1 MSNPPD
7 VVRVAAV
14 QASPVHMNLNASI
27 DKAIALAEQA
37 RDKDCQLIAFGEA
50 WLPGYP
56 YHIWL
61 GAPIWGMQF
70 IKPYYENCLDLEGP
84 EFQRLLTAAKRL
96 GIMIAMGYSEKAG
109 GSLYLGQCLIGADGA
124 LIFARRKLKP
134 THVERSVYGEG
145 YGEDL
150 VVADTP
156 IGKVGSLCCW
166 EHVQPL
172 SKYAMYSQG
181 EAIHVAAWPS
191 FSVYN
196 DQAYALG
203 REVNMNASQ
212 LYAVEGQN
220 FVIAATSLITQD
232 TLDKLQINES
242 NAGMLQLGG
251 GSAMIFAPDGR
262 RMMEYLPGDEEGLQ
276 IADLPMEAIIYAKAF
291 ADPAGH
297 YSKPESTQLILR
309 KSPRK
314 AVIIE
319 ESETGEHASL
329 TQESNENGAG

>member
-1 MSNPPD
+1 MMNKTPD
-7 VVRVAAV
+7 IVRAAAV
-14 QASPVHMNLNASI
+14 QASPVHMNLDASI
-27 DKAIALAEQA
+27 DKAIALCEQA

-70 IKPYYENCLDLEGP
+70 IKPYYDNCLDLEGP
-84 EFQRLLTAAKRL
+84 EFQRLLGAAKRL

-150 VVADTP
+150 IVADTP
-156 IGKVGSLCCW
+156 IGKVGALCCW

-172 SKYAMYSQG
+172 NKYAMYSQG
-181 EAIHVAAWPS
+181 EAIHIAAWPS

-220 FVIAATSLITQD
+220 FVIAATSIITQD
-232 TLDKLQINES
+232 TLDKLQVNES

-262 RMMEYLPGDEEGLQ
+262 RMMDYLPEHEDGLQ
-276 IADLPMEAIIYAKAF
+276 VADLPMEKIIYAKAF

-297 YSKPESTQLILR
+297 YSKPESTQLIVHR
-309 KSPRK
+309 HPRK
-314 AVIIE
+314 PVIVRDIVALDAMPSLIE
-319 ESETGEHASL
+319 EELS
-329 TQESNENGAG
+329 

>member
-1 MSNPPD
+1 MTKEI
-7 VVRVAAV
+7 VRVAAV
-14 QASPVHMNLNASI
+14 QASPVHMDLNASI
-27 DKAIALAEQA
+27 DKAILLATEA
-37 RDKDCQLIAFGEA
+37 RDKGCDLIAFGEA

-61 GAPIWGMQF
+61 GAPIWPLQF
-70 IKPYYENCLDLEGP
+70 TKRYFENCVDLNGP
-84 EFQRLLTAAKRL
+84 EFARLLAAAKQL
-96 GIMIAMGYSEKAG
+96 GIMIAMGYSERAG
-109 GSLYLGQCLIGADGA
+109 GSLYLGQCLIGTDGE

-134 THVERSVYGEG
+134 THVERAVFGEG

-156 IGKVGSLCCW
+156 IGKVGALCCW

-172 SKYAMYSQG
+172 NKYAMYSQG
-181 EAIHVAAWPS
+181 EAIHIAAWPS
-191 FSVYN
+191 FAVYN

-220 FVIAATSLITQD
+220 FVIAATSIITQA
-232 TLDKLQINES
+232 TLDLLQVNES

-262 RMMEYLPGDEEGLQ
+262 RMMDYLPEHDEGLQ

-291 ADPAGH
+291 AEPAGH
-297 YSKPESTQLILR
+297 YSKPESTQLIVHR
-309 KSPRK
+309 QPRLPVLNREMPSLEL
-314 AVIIE
+314 AAQPDGEV
-319 ESETGEHASL
+319 SE
-329 TQESNENGAG
+329 

>member
-1 MSNPPD
+1 MSLPPAI
-7 VVRVAAV
+7 VRVAAV
-14 QASPVHMNLNASI
+14 QASPVHMNLDASI

-37 RDKDCQLIAFGEA
+37 RDKGCQLIAFGEA

-61 GAPIWGMQF
+61 GAPIWGLQF
-70 IKPYYENCLDLEGP
+70 VKRYYDNCLDLEGP
-84 EFQRLLTAAKRL
+84 AFARLLAAAKQL
-96 GIMIAMGYSEKAG
+96 GIMIAMGYSERAG
-109 GSLYLGQCLIGADGA
+109 GSLYLGQCLIGSDGA

-134 THVERSVYGEG
+134 THVERAVYGEG

-150 VVADTP
+150 IVADTP
-156 IGKVGSLCCW
+156 LGKIGALCCW

-172 SKYAMYSQG
+172 NKYAMYSQG
-181 EAIHVAAWPS
+181 EAIHIAAWPS
-191 FSVYN
+191 FAVYN

-220 FVIAATSLITQD
+220 FVIAATSIITQD
-232 TLDKLQINES
+232 TLDLLQMNES

-262 RMMEYLPGDEEGLQ
+262 RMMDYLPEHEEGLQ

-297 YSKPESTQLILR
+297 YSKPESTQLILHKR
-309 KSPRK
+309 PRK
-314 AVIIE
+314 PVVLFEAVVTDNATE
-319 ESETGEHASL
+319 QSEGDDE
-329 TQESNENGAG
+329 